1 MSIGS
6 DEYIN
11 NQTYTYDTDGRVLKL
26 VKETKRPSF
35 ESIITYAYHYGD
47 VTLSAVDNLSAD
59 VAARVQVNGR
69 TFSLNGTQL
78 ALYDTAG
85 QLVTKAKDA
94 VTAPAAGLYL
104 LKADGK
110 TLKVMVK

>member
-1 MSIGS
+1 M
-6 DEYIN
+6 
-11 NQTYTYDTDGRVLKL
+11 
-26 VKETKRPSF
+26 KETKRPSL
-35 ESIITYAYHYGD
+35 ESVITYAYHYGD
-47 VTLSAVDNLSAD
+47 VTLSAVDDLSAD
-59 VAARVQVNGR
+59 MVGKVQVNGR

>member
-1 MSIGS
+1 MLF
-6 DEYIN
+6 
-11 NQTYTYDTDGRVLKL
+11 RLHVLKL
-26 VKETKRPSF
+26 VKETKRPSL
-35 ESIITYAYHYGD
+35 ESVITYAYHYGD
-47 VTLSAVDNLSAD
+47 VTLSAVDDLSAD
-59 VAARVQVNGR
+59 MVAQVQVNGR

>member
-1 MSIGS
+1 M
-6 DEYIN
+6 
-11 NQTYTYDTDGRVLKL
+11 LKL
-26 VKETKRPSF
+26 VKETKRPPF
-35 ESIITYAYHYGD
+35 ESVITYAYHYGD